1 MIVITNPFSIANE
14 FQIIQQLFEEGLALL
29 LVRKPTYSENEM
41 RSFLSNIDDKHF
53 SKLVLHEQ
61 HHLAQEFKINRI
73 HLKEKNRIEISE
85 NFQKTVS
92 YLSTSVHNIND
103 FNELPSYFDAAF
115 LSPVFP
121 SISKPDYKSNEN
133 LLETINNRTN
143 FNTELIALGGITEN
157 NIKIVLDSGFD
168 SAALLGTIWLNDNPI
183 QKFKKCQ
190 KIVHSY

>member
-1 MIVITNPFSIANE
+1 MIVITNPFSIENE

-29 LVRKPTYSENEM
+29 HVRKPAYSEKEM
-41 RSFLSNIDDKHF
+41 RSFLSNIDDKF
-53 SKLVLHEQ
+53 YPKLVLHEQ
-61 HHLAQEFKINRI
+61 HHLAHEFKINSI
-73 HLKEKNRIEISE
+73 HLKEKNRVEVSE

-103 FNELPSYFDAAF
+103 FNELSASFDAAF

-143 FNTELIALGGITEN
+143 FNTQLVALGGLDEN
-157 NIKIVLDSGFD
+157 NIKLALDSGFD
-168 SAALLGTIWLNDNPI
+168 NVALLGSIWLNDYPI
-183 QKFKKCQ
+183 KKFKQCQ